1 MPAITCAS
9 NVLLPGSPITSP
21 TTPTTA
27 TTSDSAVT
35 SLSSGMASLS
45 ISTCIKTLIVDDNV
59 ITAKLLSKKLSKE
72 FGHDT
77 TCTIS
82 GKDALLKLSRE
93 TFDIIFMDI
102 DMPELSGIETT
113 LLIHAKNSNV
123 LEQNRHIPIIAYTTN
138 PCEDRF
144 FEAGMTGW
152 VGKPAKQMMVRQELE
167 RVYREARPSPPSSSS
182 SSPSSSSSTSSRPS

>member
-9 NVLLPGSPITSP
+9 TSVHLPGSPITSP
-21 TTPTTA
+21 KTSNSAASDPTVST
-27 TTSDSAVT
+27 V
-35 SLSSGMASLS
+35 SSGMAALS

-59 ITAKLLSKKLSKE
+59 ITAKMLSKILSKE

-77 TCTIS
+77 TYTSS
-82 GKDALLKLSRE
+82 GKEALIKLSRE

-113 LLIHAKNSNV
+113 IAIQAQGSNV

-152 VGKPAKQMMVRQELE
+152 VGKPANQLMVRKELE
-167 RVYREARPSPPSSSS
+167 RVYREVRPSP
-182 SSPSSSSSTSSRPS
+182 SPSPLSPPPSSRPC

>member
-9 NVLLPGSPITSP
+9 VNVHLSGSPITSP
-21 TTPTTA
+21 TTPTTS
-27 TTSDSAVT
+27 TTSDSTVT
-35 SLSSGMASLS
+35 TVSSGMAALS

-59 ITAKLLSKKLSKE
+59 ITARLLSKILSKE

-77 TCTIS
+77 TCTMS

-113 LLIHAKNSNV
+113 IAIHAKGSDV

-152 VGKPAKQMMVRQELE
+152 VGKPAKQMTVRQELE
-167 RVYREARPSPPSSSS
+167 RVYREARTT
-182 SSPSSSSSTSSRPS
+182 SPSSSSSRPSSRPC